1 MENEII
7 DRLYELLEQKEKFF
21 TEYEK
26 ESLALLDCDI
36 DDMEKHISN
45 RGDLSKK
52 IDENEIQIKIIS
64 NNYEYGFIKPVLNN
78 LCDRNKLSLH
88 HTRIFDKSQEI
99 FSIVNRISRINH
111 EIEQRIIIE
120 QEVLLNEI
128 KSINLGQE
136 AKASKFS
143 ETTTDGSKPYIPDKI
158 KSI

>member
-1 MENEII
+1 
-7 DRLYELLEQKEKFF
+7 
-21 TEYEK
+21 
-26 ESLALLDCDI
+26 
-36 DDMEKHISN
+36 MEKHINN
-45 RGDLSKK
+45 RGNLSKK
-52 IDENEIQIKIIS
+52 MMKMNQIKIIS

-99 FSIVNRISRINH
+99 FSIVNRINRINH

-120 QEVLLNEI
+120 QEILLNEI

-143 ETTTDGSKPYIPDKI
+143 ETTTDGSSHIFLI
-158 KSI
+158 K